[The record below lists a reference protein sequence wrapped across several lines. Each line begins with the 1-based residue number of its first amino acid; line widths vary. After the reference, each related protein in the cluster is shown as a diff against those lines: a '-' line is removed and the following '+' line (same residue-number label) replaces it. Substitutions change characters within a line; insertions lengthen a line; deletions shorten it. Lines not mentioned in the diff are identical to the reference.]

1 MNRQTK
7 RLMQR
12 QQADRP
18 RAPERKAR
26 PQAAPQRERTGP
38 RQYLGEVRGELKKVA
53 WPSRHEVV
61 NSTIIVLIA
70 VVFMTSLIFGYDY
83 DDWPMDPVIE
93 AFETL
98 ARLRVHLS
106 DRHTAAYDRLVHPV
120 HARGRVFAW
129 EINARPPQAMR

>member
-18 RAPERKAR
+18 RAPERKPR

-38 RQYLGEVRGELKKVA
+38 RKYLGEVRGELRKVA
-53 WPSRHEVV
+53 WPTRHEVV

-70 VVFMTSLIFGYDY
+70 VIFMTTLIFGYDY
-83 DDWPMDPVIE
+83 
-93 AFETL
+93 
-98 ARLRVHLS
+98 LS
-106 DRHTAAYDRLVHPV
+106 AKLVL
-120 HARGRVFAW
+120 FLFD
-129 EINARPPQAMR
+129 